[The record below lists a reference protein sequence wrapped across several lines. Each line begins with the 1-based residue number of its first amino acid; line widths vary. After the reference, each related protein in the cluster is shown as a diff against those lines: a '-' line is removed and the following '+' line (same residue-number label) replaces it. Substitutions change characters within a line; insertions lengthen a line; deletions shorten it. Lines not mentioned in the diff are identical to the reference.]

1 MSQKEK
7 EVTFKFES
15 KAQAEAFID
24 WFSNQG
30 EQSYW
35 DGCEYLDE
43 VAQTTHFTYNYHE
56 IIGYNKK

>member
-15 KAQAEAFID
+15 KAQAEAFIT
-24 WFSNQG
+24 F
-30 EQSYW
+30 
-35 DGCEYLDE
+35 
-43 VAQTTHFTYNYHE
+43 YNHHE